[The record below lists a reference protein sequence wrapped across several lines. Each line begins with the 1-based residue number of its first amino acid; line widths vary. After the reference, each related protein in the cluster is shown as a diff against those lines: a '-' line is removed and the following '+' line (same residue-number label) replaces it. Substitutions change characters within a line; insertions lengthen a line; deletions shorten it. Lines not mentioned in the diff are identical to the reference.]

1 MLRYNKCP
9 TDKSGS
15 GYKGKKYVHDEET
28 ILCYF
33 CGKVGHMTSKC
44 RHLRKTRS
52 SNAFRINKKGP
63 KNIWIPKE
71 KIIPIFNHNKDT
83 PTMVLWH
90 WLLMSHDKRKVY
102 VPMPNSHAWWNN
114 QFRRKSEGE
123 DSRPSKISI
132 KKGEPLR

>member
-63 KNIWIPKE
+63 KNIWINKKNIEKSKE
-71 KIIPIFNHNKDT
+71 KPGFGIKSIHIMHKPLVTHE
-83 PTMVLWH
+83 
-90 WLLMSHDKRKVY
+90 DK
-102 VPMPNSHAWWNN
+102 
-114 QFRRKSEGE
+114 QRRV
-123 DSRPSKISI
+123 SI
-132 KKGEPLR
+132 VV